1 MHPSEGRLCQCPER
15 FFAYPLLHPS
25 IVTDHETRKCKHI
38 SILVYFFLM
47 LCYSFSLSFLL
58 HSGAEQPNVG
68 LNERNQESHRSCFSN
83 FSKQIHF
90 SSSFFFFFNS
100 FEHLLLVISCFLLC
114 TLLVDNSSMLGQQ
127 QKGDDAEKRI
137 SRGATRSNYKFVSRE
152 YCFLEGMGV
161 LEGREVSAKWKR
173 FLPSFSPFSRVV
185 LYSRDKWF
193 RVEDTIIMLN
203 DITQR
208 QRLRYSPCNRPRRPR
223 RWMRSTATGSK
234 GPRFR
239 TYTSSGNK
247 FNVCQ

>member
-1 MHPSEGRLCQCPER
+1 MSRTILCLS
-15 FFAYPLLHPS
+15 FVTSLHCHRPRDS
-25 IVTDHETRKCKHI
+25 QVQTHFYTRVLF
-38 SILVYFFLM
+38 SYAMLFFL
-47 LCYSFSLSFLL
+47 SL
-58 HSGAEQPNVG
+58 
-68 LNERNQESHRSCFSN
+68 
-83 FSKQIHF
+83 F
-90 SSSFFFFFNS
+90 SSSFGCRATECWIKRKKPGITALVSRISRNKSTSLLLSFFFFNS

-161 LEGREVSAKWKR
+161 LEGREVSMKWKR